1 MILSIPCDLKFY
13 NTEKRKFSFFEKF
26 LQLRLCTRD
35 PCRTIWII
43 FLFHKDP
50 NVSLTHSLSHSLS
63 HSVTHSVTQ
72 QKVSSN
78 STKIFLWVKLIDLI
92 TLLMFPTWNLT
103 LGSEFLDFWWKIL
116 LTESCQEALLS
127 TNPVC
132 EVDYWVQNVKNVK
145 N

>member
-1 MILSIPCDLKFY
+1 MCEKYKIIMTKLYRFFKFSVSKSHLKFI
-13 NTEKRKFSFFEKF
+13 F
-26 LQLRLCTRD
+26 LSSYS
-35 PCRTIWII
+35 II
-43 FLFHKDP
+43 FLFYKDP
-50 NVSLTHSLSHSLS
+50 NVSLTHSLSHTLTQSL
-63 HSVTHSVTQ
+63 TP

-132 EVDYWVQNVKNVK
+132 EVDYWVQNHVKMSKIEKVAQWVD
-145 N
+145 